1 MGHGRDGGP
10 GSESPGSYSR
20 RIDWAPPPASVAID
34 YSVADGYSRVV
45 KDIAFSR
52 GAVRALTRMPR
63 NHAQRIREK
72 IAAFANDPA
81 SQANNVRRLRGAGGL
96 LRLRVGD
103 WRVIMRGERLEIL
116 HVTTRGSAYTE

>member
-1 MGHGRDGGP
+1 MGLRVFFREPQPSMYGNP
-10 GSESPGSYSR
+10 S
-20 RIDWAPPPASVAID
+20 AIGN
-34 YSVADGYSRVV
+34 SVADGYSRVV
-45 KDIAFSR
+45 KDIAFGR
-52 GAVRALTRMPR
+52 GAVRALTCMPR

-103 WRVIMRGERLEIL
+103 WRVIMRGGERLEIL
-116 HVTTRGSAYTE
+116 HVTTRGSACTE